1 MNNDLLVYFTLIT
14 DVTVYSDVTVY
25 NDVTVCGDV
34 TLFYDVTSIDDSI
47 LCIFNINIEYIN
59 SFVIPEKHFA
69 NWKMK
74 NGERRV
80 KNEIF

>member
-14 DVTVYSDVTVY
+14 DVTVCGDVNMY
-25 NDVTVCGDV
+25 ADV
-34 TLFYDVTSIDDSI
+34 TLFSDVTSIDDSI

-69 NWKMK
+69 KWKMK
-74 NGERRV
+74 NGKRRV